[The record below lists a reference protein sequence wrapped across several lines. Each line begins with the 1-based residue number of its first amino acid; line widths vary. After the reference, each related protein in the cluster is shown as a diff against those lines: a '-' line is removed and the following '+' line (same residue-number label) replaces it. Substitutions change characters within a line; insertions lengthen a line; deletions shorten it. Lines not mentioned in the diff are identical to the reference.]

1 MAKKKRWYY
10 KMKKKWYNGNPF
22 INAIT
27 KTGRFK
33 ILLCLLVA
41 LAIFAAFN
49 FDKNDRNIFS
59 GMIYCHTNIVFIL
72 MFYAFFLLATLNTC
86 ISFYRYDYYL
96 IRLKN
101 KRNVIKKLISLVLQI
116 NGILLFIYFIIYLC
130 FNNIA
135 MIDCYEIKPVFS
147 YGINTNSYAIYIMMK
162 FYLFAILFMIIN
174 TILFVIVKEGKTAMI
189 SVFYLLG
196 FFIIPQPTT
205 GKFSILPWNYYYLL
219 DYKTFKKEVIYFI
232 LYLILCIIL
241 INILVRIG
249 TKQKRGEAYDN

>member
-1 MAKKKRWYY
+1 
-10 KMKKKWYNGNPF
+10 
-22 INAIT
+22 
-27 KTGRFK
+27 
-33 ILLCLLVA
+33 
-41 LAIFAAFN
+41 
-49 FDKNDRNIFS
+49 
-59 GMIYCHTNIVFIL
+59 

-86 ISFYRYDYYL
+86 ISFYQYDYYL

-101 KRNVIKKLISLVLQI
+101 KKNVIKKLISLVLQI

-196 FFIIPQPTT
+196 FFIIPRPTT